1 MASAAVDS
9 PLAHSPSQSRSFD
22 SDQEQDDADLFGDE
36 DAGDAPVSHR
46 KLDDSEL
53 DSGDDIGRNDR
64 LEDGAEDTQDFDDHH
79 SYSTKKFLPKTI
91 GRLRA
96 PEADNEEVSCVQLA
110 NSDTRLTIAQLYL
123 LNMPPFLGLQ
133 QKNFDPDTYKPPTES
148 HDGGDPTK
156 GKFSPFSV
164 AASTIHWR
172 RDPQDPRKLQS
183 NSRIIRWSDGSLTL
197 QIASS
202 PKDQYRASTTALRQ
216 TFGKR
221 NKPQAPGDY
230 DPSRDANAYLS
241 APHTSSNLLQVI
253 APLSAAMRILPT
265 GSQTDESVLRLQ
277 NSLAAAQASHDPF
290 AAIKNIKEDPE
301 MAKKAAEAAE
311 KDIARQKRRKEAELE
326 RQYTRRDKVLG
337 RGGLSRGVGLS
348 VAGLEDED
356 GMPTTARPK
365 KAKRKVNRRGDI
377 YSDDEDEGYPRGRTK
392 EDEYDLD
399 DAFMAASDEEPE
411 IYEDEDAPGEEDD
424 PDVDDLEIEGREM
437 VVQGK
442 TRGEAG
448 REREVTPKRIADD
461 QAVPS
466 TAGSP
471 HAGRKK
477 RRVIDD
483 DDDDE

>member
-1 MASAAVDS
+1 
-9 PLAHSPSQSRSFD
+9 
-22 SDQEQDDADLFGDE
+22 
-36 DAGDAPVSHR
+36 
-46 KLDDSEL
+46 
-53 DSGDDIGRNDR
+53 
-64 LEDGAEDTQDFDDHH
+64 
-79 SYSTKKFLPKTI
+79 
-91 GRLRA
+91 
-96 PEADNEEVSCVQLA
+96 
-110 NSDTRLTIAQLYL
+110 
-123 LNMPPFLGLQ
+123 
-133 QKNFDPDTYKPPTES
+133 
-148 HDGGDPTK
+148 
-156 GKFSPFSV
+156 
-164 AASTIHWR
+164 
-172 RDPQDPRKLQS
+172 
-183 NSRIIRWSDGSLTL
+183 
-197 QIASS
+197 
-202 PKDQYRASTTALRQ
+202 
-216 TFGKR
+216 
-221 NKPQAPGDY
+221 
-230 DPSRDANAYLS
+230 
-241 APHTSSNLLQVI
+241 
-253 APLSAAMRILPT
+253 MRILPT

-326 RQYTRRDKVLG
+326 RQYTRREKVLG

-356 GMPTTARPK
+356 GMPTTTRPK

-424 PDVDDLEIEGREM
+424 PDVDDLEIEGRETL
-437 VVQGK
+437 VQGK

-448 REREVTPKRIADD
+448 REREVTPKRVADNE
-461 QAVPS
+461 AVPG

-483 DDDDE
+483 DDDE